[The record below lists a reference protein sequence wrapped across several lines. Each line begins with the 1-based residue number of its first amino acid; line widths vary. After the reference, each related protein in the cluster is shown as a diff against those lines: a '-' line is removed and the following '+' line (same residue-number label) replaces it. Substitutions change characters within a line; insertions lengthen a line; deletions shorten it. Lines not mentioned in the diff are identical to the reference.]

1 MYTRCP
7 SCRAEISF
15 EPPANMESLP
25 DGYKHRIKCP
35 SCGVT
40 IGVKINKIDTSATQP
55 TYNPQN
61 TYATSP
67 APVYYADN
75 APVAPVAKSKAKAEK
90 KSGISRNIF
99 VMICALL
106 FIGLTVVGYLV
117 NNGTIALPQEE
128 GWDWIACFG
137 TFSGIDIW
145 EMLVT
150 DTDVFVALFED
161 VLVGIVTI
169 IPFIL
174 FTLAGII
181 FIVDFICACCR
192 KYGRVTNFLFGL
204 VIGGCGILMLFYEF
218 LVFQAGG
225 LVEISELGS
234 YLKEVVVDAQG
245 YILIAS
251 AALGLIYFIF
261 SCVFL
266 KTLKKKR
273 V

>member
-15 EPPANMESLP
+15 EPPANVESLP

-35 SCGVT
+35 CCGVT

-55 TYNPQN
+55 TYTPQN
-61 TYATSP
+61 PYATN
-67 APVYYADN
+67 ATPVYRADN
-75 APVAPVAKSKAKAEK
+75 APVAPVAKAKHKSTDK

-117 NNGTIALPQEE
+117 NNGTIKMPNE
-128 GWDWIACFG
+128 GGFG
-137 TFSGIDIW
+137 LKAFNGIDMW
-145 EMLVT
+145 EMLAKET
-150 DTDVFVALFED
+150 DSFTAMFDDVALGF
-161 VLVGIVTI
+161 VTI
-169 IPFIL
+169 IPMIL
-174 FTLAGII
+174 FTLACLI
-181 FIVDFICACCR
+181 FVVDLICACCK
-192 KYGRVTNFLFGL
+192 KYGRLTNFLFGL

-218 LVFQAGG
+218 LIFQASG
-225 LVEISELGS
+225 LVEINQLGS
-234 YLKEVVVDAQG
+234 YLKDTVVKNQG
-245 YILIAS
+245 YVLIGS
-251 AALGLIYFIF
+251 AVLGLVYFIF